1 MLQNGNIE
9 EDKSFKF
16 CHLNHLFTFR
26 FNALPEVG
34 QNRGLDLI
42 LDAHTNLVMKSS
54 VVNSFQVIITQ
65 RLVHVCLFYFD
76 AFSPLEDQ
84 TCACLESHKKKL
96 LQRTHDPGNL

>member
-1 MLQNGNIE
+1 MFQNGNIE
-9 EDKSFKF
+9 EDKSDKC

-54 VVNSFQVIITQ
+54 VVNSFQVKSKNCTICIVQ
-65 RLVHVCLFYFD
+65 NNLASYMFVLF
-76 AFSPLEDQ
+76 
-84 TCACLESHKKKL
+84 
-96 LQRTHDPGNL
+96 